1 MAKMKKRF
9 PIFYIVYFVCIA
21 IVVALVHYGLGIVKE
36 YLADYESAQPQYE
49 AQRVFEK
56 YYTDGSFDELVA
68 MCEITVSPYET
79 KDAVI
84 RYLSEFTKDKEI
96 TYSAITT
103 GLDTS
108 IRYIVKADDIKF
120 SSFTL
125 YESEKKTDLGFT
137 LYEASDFELYC
148 SGNESAS
155 ITAPKGY
162 LPYVNGVLLDES
174 ALTGEEVRDKT
185 CDFMPEGVEGIVY
198 LSYAID
204 GLYFSPSDVSATTS
218 DGRTC
223 VVRQLEDG
231 SFYTDIL
238 YDETLA
244 AAQTAYVTEAA
255 QAIAKYMQND
265 AYFYVP
271 AAYIDPDSALYEN
284 VRTSLTYFAISHVS
298 YSFED
303 TSVTEFY
310 QYNEDTFS
318 CRVSFT
324 HVLKYSQYSGLED
337 YKDYIDTTYFFRRVG
352 DKFLM
357 YDRYNH

>member
-1 MAKMKKRF
+1 MRTKKRF
-9 PIFYIVYFVCIA
+9 PVFYIIYFVCIA
-21 IVVALVHYGLGIVKE
+21 IVLAAVHYGLGIVKE

-49 AQRVFEK
+49 AERVFNE
-56 YYTDGSFDELVA
+56 YYTADSFDDLVNL
-68 MCEITVSPYET
+68 CDVTLSPYET
-79 KDAVI
+79 KDAVS
-84 RYLSEFTKDKEI
+84 RYLTEFTKDKKI

-108 IRYIVKADDIKF
+108 VRYIVKADDIKF

-125 YESEKKTDLGFT
+125 KESDKKTDLGFT
-137 LYEASDFELYC
+137 LYEVADFELYC
-148 SGNESAS
+148 SGNESARV
-155 ITAPKGY
+155 TAPKGY
-162 LPYVNGVLLDES
+162 LPYVNGVMLDAS
-174 ALTGEEVRDKT
+174 SLTGEEARDKT
-185 CDFMPEGVEGIVY
+185 CDFMPDGVEGIVY
-198 LSYAID
+198 QSYAID
-204 GLYFSPSDVSATTS
+204 GLYFAPTDVSATTA
-218 DGRTC
+218 DGRDC
-223 VVRQLEDG
+223 NVRVLDDG
-231 SFYTDIL
+231 SFYADIL
-238 YDETLA
+238 YDDTLA

-271 AAYIDPDSALYEN
+271 AAYIDPDSELYEN

-303 TSVTEFY
+303 TAVTEFY
-310 QYNEDTFS
+310 RYDENTFS

-324 HVLKYSQYSGLED
+324 HVLKYSQYSGLDD